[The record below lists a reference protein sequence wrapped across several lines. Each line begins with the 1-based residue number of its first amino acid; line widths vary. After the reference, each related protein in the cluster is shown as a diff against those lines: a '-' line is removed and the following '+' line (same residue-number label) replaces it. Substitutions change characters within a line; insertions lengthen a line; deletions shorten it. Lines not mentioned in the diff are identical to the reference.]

1 VDGIVS
7 GFQDDT
13 DGSPLLLMKYVPSL
27 AVVNP
32 GEVVVT
38 SGLDQLFE
46 KGLVVGTVLRAAEP
60 VGLFKD
66 VWVRPSA
73 SPAFAEQVFVSMA
86 RRDKD
91 APPIK

>member
-1 VDGIVS
+1 
-7 GFQDDT
+7 
-13 DGSPLLLMKYVPSL
+13 MKYVPSL

-46 KGLVVGTVLRAAEP
+46 KGLVVGTVLRVAAP

-73 SPAFAEQVFVSMA
+73 SWTS
-86 RRDKD
+86 
-91 APPIK
+91 PPTGGWTR